1 MSTLDDSNCAAI
13 SGLNGSATVNVNALP
28 TASITGS
35 AVVCGGSAGSVTING
50 PANGQVSFTV
60 NGTSQEATL
69 NGSGTAL
76 INTGNVY
83 QNLTY
88 SLVEVEDA
96 LCENTATGS
105 ATITYQEAP
114 DATISGSTQLCS
126 GQSTSIAF
134 SGNPNA
140 VVTYN
145 VNGGAGQTVTL
156 NGSGNGSIN
165 TGNLNAS
172 TTYNLVSVAVSGCSS
187 SIGTS
192 AVVNVG
198 LTVYYQDN
206 DGDGFGNAAASTV
219 ACTQPTGYVAND
231 DDCCDSN
238 ANISP
243 TCEWWADM
251 DGDGYGSFIYE
262 IGCIS
267 GVNCSSASWPAQ
279 LIPYCPLANN
289 GVNYVLDC
297 NDNSTAIHPG
307 AAEICNNT
315 IDDDCDGLL
324 GEGCSG
330 QFFDQWT
337 TAQVL
342 NVNNTN
348 AHYPSCQ
355 AFTGTIVNTDV
366 SPQGNPAN
374 VVAGGGRDTWYR
386 FVAPSTGVRI
396 QVTASGF
403 NPVIE
408 LQNASAAQLDVE
420 NVNAAVG
427 GTEILNY
434 GNLTVGQTY
443 YVGVR
448 NYEATNT
455 GTYTICISPLMPSG
469 CSSASATGFNLCD
482 GFKAVYRAATSYT
495 FNFTGVGGNA
505 ATPFATTAAT
515 SANGIAMLNT
525 AALNLRYGGVY
536 NVRVDANYMLSNG
549 VGTPEPMITVLGNII
564 PGNCTGILMR
574 QQPVVEVR
582 ASQVCPATLT
592 RTTLLYGNPAA
603 GNPSVC
609 GALNYTFEFTRVTDC
624 SGSTVIGTPIT
635 ANTTSA
641 SCAIALN
648 SVFTSPLTNIGY
660 WKVRIRPNFATGAGT
675 WGDYK
680 VIGVSGTAAGMMQNE
695 GHANEGAKTLLVQ
708 PLSVVYPN
716 PNNGNEININ
726 LTDIGSGELMVK
738 IVDAVGRTIYNNRY
752 TVDGSLFTKIDFSEQ
767 LTGGIYLVEFTIN
780 GETMNERMIVER

>member
-1 MSTLDDSNCAAI
+1 
-13 SGLNGSATVNVNALP
+13 LNGSATINVNALP
-28 TASITGS
+28 TASITGN
-35 AVVCGGSAGSVTING
+35 AVVCGGSAGAVTING
-50 PANGQVSFTV
+50 PANGQVTYTQ
-60 NGTSQEATL
+60 NGTAQSTIL
-69 NGSGTAL
+69 NGSGTAV
-76 INTGNVY
+76 INTGNVW

-88 SLVEVEDA
+88 TLVDVDNG

-134 SGNPNA
+134 NGNPNA
-140 VVTYN
+140 IVTYN
-145 VNGGAGQTVTL
+145 VNGGASQTVTL

-172 TTYNLVSVAVSGCSS
+172 TTYNLVSVAASGCSS

-206 DGDGFGNAAASTV
+206 DGDGYGNAAASTV
-219 ACTQPTGYVAND
+219 ACTPPTGYVTND

-238 ANISP
+238 ADISP
-243 TCEWWADM
+243 MCEWWADM
-251 DGDGYGSFIYE
+251 DGDGYGSFIYD
-262 IGCIS
+262 IGCIA

-279 LIPYCPLANN
+279 LIPYCPLAHN
-289 GVNYVLDC
+289 GATYVLDC
-297 NDNSTAIHPG
+297 NDNSTAINPG
-307 AAEICNNT
+307 AVEICNNT
-315 IDDDCDGLL
+315 IDDDCDGFL

-348 AHYPSCQ
+348 AHYPACQ

-420 NVNAAVG
+420 NVNPAVG

-505 ATPFATTAAT
+505 ATPFATTSAS
-515 SANGIAMLNT
+515 SANGIMMLNT
-525 AALNLRYGGVY
+525 AALNLQYGGVY
-536 NVRVDANYMLSNG
+536 NVRVDVNYMLTNG

-564 PGNCTGILMR
+564 PGNCTGIQMR

-582 ASQVCPATLT
+582 STQVCPATIT
-592 RTTLLYGNPAA
+592 RTTLLYGNPAIA
-603 GNPSVC
+603 NPGLC
-609 GALNYTFEFTRVTDC
+609 GVLNYTFEFTRVTDC
-624 SGSTVIGTPIT
+624 NGNTVIGSPFT
-635 ANTTSA
+635 ANSVGA
-641 SCAIALN
+641 SCVIALN

-660 WKVRIRPNFATGAGT
+660 WRVRIRPNFASGAGN
-675 WGDYK
+675 WGDPK
-680 VIGVSGTAAGMMQNE
+680 IIGVSGTAAGIMQND
-695 GHANEGAKTLLVQ
+695 GTANEGTKSLTVQ

-752 TVDGSLFTKIDFSEQ
+752 TVDGSLFTKIDFADQ